1 MQRTRS
7 GGSSNSNSSGGGDDK
22 EEGPQKKTTA
32 SSQKKRRGLV
42 SPSDS
47 SPSSTGRTGKDEEE
61 QEEGGGGDEMLMTA
75 AAEKADGAERP
86 SESSCSNKDRRAL
99 TRHSFGLVAS
109 PRRKPTLGP
118 HHPEL
123 SVSSDNHEEKE
134 EVKEV
139 VKDKRTP
146 SFGQRALSSVCV
158 RSISDLQKAAA
169 KARAAAREARTAAVK
184 AKDRIRGGGGGA
196 GRSKAGLITPPSR
209 RAPSAANVPALS
221 LSSEGSD
228 LAALPAFLRSGALNS
243 HHTNTA
249 RAHGEKL
256 ARAEE
261 GEKPLVA
268 AKKAVVEETAS
279 GAVTPASGG
288 GHLRRALKVL
298 DPPEEEDD
306 AGAHTNH
313 EPAARGH
320 HHHHSHKRSPNAGAS
335 PEISKLAAQQKSR
348 RPHRREDRLQ
358 DGERK
363 ATREP
368 AGREYGHHS
377 RKAAHAT
384 AEAAKPTHH
393 HHRHHRRPPV
403 TVGAVIESTSGRA
416 YYHGQMRL
424 HEALRDAEPERAGA
438 VGEVRGGSLEA

>member
-1 MQRTRS
+1 MCSGRAAEGAATVTVAAVVTTRRR
-7 GGSSNSNSSGGGDDK
+7 
-22 EEGPQKKTTA
+22 GPQKKTTA

-196 GRSKAGLITPPSR
+196 GRSKAGLITRSPSP
-209 RAPSAANVPALS
+209 RALCCERAGSL
-221 LSSEGSD
+221 LSSEGLD
-228 LAALPAFLRSGALNS
+228 LAALPATAISGAPRIAIIRTP
-243 HHTNTA
+243 HARTA
-249 RAHGEKL
+249 RSSQG
-256 ARAEE
+256 R
-261 GEKPLVA
+261 
-268 AKKAVVEETAS
+268 
-279 GAVTPASGG
+279 
-288 GHLRRALKVL
+288 RRA
-298 DPPEEEDD
+298 
-306 AGAHTNH
+306 
-313 EPAARGH
+313 
-320 HHHHSHKRSPNAGAS
+320 RSRLWP
-335 PEISKLAAQQKSR
+335 QR
-348 RPHRREDRLQ
+348 RL
-358 DGERK
+358 
-363 ATREP
+363 
-368 AGREYGHHS
+368 
-377 RKAAHAT
+377 
-384 AEAAKPTHH
+384 
-393 HHRHHRRPPV
+393 
-403 TVGAVIESTSGRA
+403 
-416 YYHGQMRL
+416 
-424 HEALRDAEPERAGA
+424 
-438 VGEVRGGSLEA
+438 